1 MLTEDEIKATVFVVL
16 PTGEVLASR
25 DDFAK
30 FHTVF
35 TSNTVREEYV
45 NLLGAAG
52 MLFNT
57 LDAIEV
63 GLEELVTL
71 LEKHGADLAAAPVVS
86 MIAASKTARAAAIEG
101 LPSLAHRFGKKDGDA
116 EK

>member
-1 MLTEDEIKATVFVVL
+1 MLTEAEIKATVFVQL

-35 TSNTVREEYV
+35 TPNTVREEYA

-57 LDAIEV
+57 LDAIEA
-63 GLEELVTL
+63 GLDELVAL
-71 LEKHGADLAAAPVVS
+71 LEKHGADAAAAPVMS
-86 MIAASKTARAAAIEG
+86 MIAASKLARTAAIEG
-101 LPSLAHRFGKKDGDA
+101 LPAVADRFGKKDGPTR
-116 EK
+116 K